1 MTRFTFTAL
10 AVLTTLAG
18 AARAQQ
24 PTQPTIATDRPDFV
38 ESSQT
43 VGRGRFQ
50 FETSVS
56 SDVTRTTGFQ
66 TTVWG
71 SPTLLRYG
79 VSENFELRLE
89 TDGFQHQVTSGS
101 GTESTASG
109 MADAALGFKWHLR
122 EGLAVLVHADLP
134 SGSPMFRDSGVRPSL
149 RVVEEWDLPGNM
161 SLGVMPGIIY
171 DADEAGQR
179 FVTGLFGATLGKS
192 WTETFRTF
200 IEYSAQEIKAEAY
213 GADAITYDFGA
224 AYLLRRNWQIDAAAS
239 FGSGAAPDRSFTV
252 GLSALLP

>member
-1 MTRFTFTAL
+1 MTRLTLAAL
-10 AVLTTLAG
+10 AALTTLAG
-18 AARAQQ
+18 SAAAQ
-24 PTQPTIATDRPDFV
+24 TPTIATDRPDFV

-56 SDVTRTTGFQ
+56 TDVTRATGSQ

-79 VSENFELRLE
+79 VSENFELRFE

-109 MADAALGFKWHLR
+109 MADAAVGFKWHLR

-134 SGSPMFRDSGVRPSL
+134 SGSSMFRDSGVRPSL

-192 WTETFRTF
+192 WTERFRTF
-200 IEYSAQEIKAEAY
+200 IEYSAQEIKADAY

-224 AYLLRRNWQIDAAAS
+224 AYLLRHNWQLDAAFSLGAA
-239 FGSGAAPDRSFTV
+239 AAPDMSFTV